1 MITLHKT
8 DQQDLTAHTS
18 ISLPHAKRVKAR
30 VRVTLDDGRDA
41 GIFLERGQALMN
53 GDKLISDDGV
63 VVVVREAQE
72 KVSIV
77 RIPHS
82 LQLAKA
88 CYHLG
93 NRHVQLQI
101 TGNELRYQHD
111 HVLDDMLRKQGH
123 VVEVKKATFN
133 PESGS
138 YGSAH
143 GHGHSHDHDHG
154 HGHNHKHDHAHEH
167 DHSLQDQPHH
177 NHPHRDNNDGQAEGK
192 SP

>member
-8 DQQDLTAHTS
+8 DQKDLTAHTS

-41 GIFLERGQALMN
+41 GIFLERGQSLMN
-53 GDKLISDDGV
+53 GDILISDDGV

-72 KVSIV
+72 QVSIV
-77 RIPHS
+77 KIIDS

-101 TGNELRYQHD
+101 TNHELRYQHD

-123 VVEVKKATFN
+123 AVEVTEATFN

-143 GHGHSHDHDHG
+143 GHGHSHDHGHS
-154 HGHNHKHDHAHEH
+154 HGHNHDHAHDH
-167 DHSLQDQPHH
+167 DHSQHHH
-177 NHPHRDNNDGQAEGK
+177 NHSHRDNDESKLVVNQ
-192 SP
+192 P